1 MIDQTRSDRGQ
12 MDARAHHPRCPAW
25 GSGLLGPS
33 LLAALFACAPA
44 VRAQSAPATADTSP
58 VVDAPTRS
66 RIIEGV
72 IRRVRE
78 TYVFPA
84 LADSMGAYLRA
95 RVRRGAYD
103 RSLRAD
109 AFARELTADLRS
121 VSHDQHLHVTYEPK
135 SIHAGPDVDSAT
147 RRRRVDAVKREL
159 ERGNYGVPEARIL
172 ADGVGYLRLT
182 SMQAPSIAGE
192 TLAAAMTFLAHSD
205 ALIIDVRDNGGG
217 DADQVNLL
225 LSYLFDGPVDF
236 GEMRSRDPGHVE
248 QSWTAAYVAGRRYG
262 GSKPIFVLTSHT
274 TFSAAEAVAYFLQA
288 QRHAIVVGDTTRGGA
303 NPGDFYSV
311 DTDYVMFV
319 PDARA
324 VSPVTG
330 ANWEGSGVIPNVA
343 VPAATALDTAR
354 VLAMAVARDGIGGK
368 PD

>member
-1 MIDQTRSDRGQ
+1 VIGQTPSDGRH
-12 MDARAHHPRCPAW
+12 MDARTVSPWCTLW
-25 GSGLLGPS
+25 GPGLRRLS
-33 LLAALFACAPA
+33 LLACVVAGAPA
-44 VRAQSAPATADTSP
+44 ARAQDSPGKADASP
-58 VVDAPTRS
+58 LVDGPTRT
-66 RIIEGV
+66 RVIEGV

-84 LADSMGAYLRA
+84 VADSIGVYLRG
-95 RVRRGAYD
+95 RMRHGAYD
-103 RSLRAD
+103 RPLRAD
-109 AFARELTADLRS
+109 AFATELTADLRS
-121 VSHDQHLHVTYEPK
+121 ASHDQHLHVTYEPQ
-135 SIHAGPDVDSAT
+135 SIHAGPGVDSAT
-147 RRRRVDAVKREL
+147 RHRRIDAVKREL
-159 ERGNYGVPEARIL
+159 ERGNYGVPEARIV

-225 LSYLFDGPVDF
+225 LSYLFDGAVEF

-248 QSWTAAYVAGRRYG
+248 QSWTAAYVPGRRYG
-262 GSKPIFVLTSHT
+262 GTKPIFVLTSHT

-303 NPGDFYSV
+303 NPGDFYAV
-311 DTDYVMFV
+311 DTDYVIFV

-330 ANWEGSGVIPNVA
+330 ANWEGTGVIPNIA
-343 VPAATALDTAR
+343 VPAAAALDTAR
-354 VLAMAVARDGIGGK
+354 ALALAVVRTVH
-368 PD
+368 

>member
-1 MIDQTRSDRGQ
+1 MIGQTWGDPGHV
-12 MDARAHHPRCPAW
+12 DTRALHPRCTPW
-25 GSGLLGPS
+25 GSGLLRPS
-33 LLAALFACAPA
+33 LLAVLVACAPA
-44 VRAQSAPATADTSP
+44 VRAQSSPTTADTSP

-66 RIIEGV
+66 RVIEGV
-72 IRRVRE
+72 IRRVHE

-84 LADSMGAYLRA
+84 LADSVGTYLRT

-103 RSLRAD
+103 RPLRAD
-109 AFARELTADLRS
+109 AFSAALTADLRA
-121 VSHDQHLHVTYEPK
+121 VSHDQHLHVSYEPK

-147 RRRRVDAVKREL
+147 RRRRIEAVKREL
-159 ERGNYGVPEARIL
+159 ERGNYGVPEARIV

-192 TLAAAMTFLAHSD
+192 TLAAAMTFLSHSD

-225 LSYLFDGPVDF
+225 LSYLFDGSVEF

-262 GSKPIFVLTSHT
+262 GTKPIFVLTSHT

-303 NPGDFYSV
+303 NPGDFYPV
-311 DTDYVMFV
+311 DADYVIFV

-330 ANWEGSGVIPNVA
+330 ANWEGTGVIPNIA

-354 VLAMAVARDGIGGK
+354 ALAEAIARTQ
-368 PD
+368 